1 MSNGLVVLSGL
12 GDMDVSGH
20 VVVMIQQDMD
30 LDPTLGTAE
39 TRPGEKTEAKGDG
52 RGVKTHEFVFEAE
65 FAFPS
70 PAELA
75 SVTKTLQK
83 HPEQALVECD
93 RAVLVGVGE
102 RGPVGPFRN
111 TEMFEL
117 AQAAGQAPADFP
129 ERIRMGEV
137 AKQHG
142 DELRPAAEPFG
153 LVLSVVFSDQPME
166 F

>member
-1 MSNGLVVLSGL
+1 M
-12 GDMDVSGH
+12 
-20 VVVMIQQDMD
+20 
-30 LDPTLGTAE
+30 
-39 TRPGEKTEAKGDG
+39 
-52 RGVKTHEFVFEAE
+52 KTHEFVFEAE

-75 SVTKTLQK
+75 GVTKTLQK

-129 ERIRMGEV
+129 ERIRMGGWQNSMATNCVQQLNPLALYSAWCSLTSLWNSER
-137 AKQHG
+137 G
-142 DELRPAAEPFG
+142 IC
-153 LVLSVVFSDQPME
+153 
-166 F
+166 